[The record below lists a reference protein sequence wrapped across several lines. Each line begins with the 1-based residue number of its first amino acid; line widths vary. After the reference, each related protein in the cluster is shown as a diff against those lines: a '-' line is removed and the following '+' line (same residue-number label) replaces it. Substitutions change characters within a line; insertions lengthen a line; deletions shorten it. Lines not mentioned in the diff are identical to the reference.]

1 MALVKGGDSF
11 LGHVVIDFNLKQKTK
26 KMAANGCLF
35 IDYKGRNIRSYKVN
49 GTPISNKSVFAQ
61 QRIQV
66 PAALQNV
73 GANTIEIFFESE
85 FVTDC
90 AGIHYFKDT
99 DNSEYIYSELEPA
112 NSHIWFPCF
121 DQPDLKAPYKMV
133 VLAPKDWKVISTC
146 AEVEHNPENLETVFK
161 LDKVTMGSMKTFFGD
176 KEHHIIEF
184 AESVPIST
192 YIYSMV
198 AGPFDCILPKNEC
211 PELKNVPLRLFCRK
225 GLTQYVK
232 KFSEDWFHVTRK
244 GILYYQKTFDV
255 AYPFDKLDQIFCP
268 DYNMGAMENVGCI
281 LYRDEYVPKD

>member
-1 MALVKGGDSF
+1 V
-11 LGHVVIDFNLKQKTK
+11 
-26 KMAANGCLF
+26 
-35 IDYKGRNIRSYKVN
+35 
-49 GTPISNKSVFAQ
+49 
-61 QRIQV
+61 
-66 PAALQNV
+66 
-73 GANTIEIFFESE
+73 FFESE

-146 AEVEHNPENLETVFK
+146 AEAEHKPENLTSIFK
-161 LDKVTMGSMKTFFGD
+161 LDTATLGQITAFYGKTEF
-176 KEHHIIEF
+176 HTVEF

-192 YIYSMV
+192 YIYSLV
-198 AGPFDCILPKNEC
+198 AGPFDVILPADVGNSVDEDERDLIK
-211 PELKNVPLRLFCRK
+211 KVPLRLFCRK

-232 KFSEDWFHVTRK
+232 KFAEKWFHVTRR
-244 GILYYQKTFDV
+244 GILYYQGKDCFDC
-255 AYPFDKLDQIFCP
+255 AYPFDKLDQVFCP